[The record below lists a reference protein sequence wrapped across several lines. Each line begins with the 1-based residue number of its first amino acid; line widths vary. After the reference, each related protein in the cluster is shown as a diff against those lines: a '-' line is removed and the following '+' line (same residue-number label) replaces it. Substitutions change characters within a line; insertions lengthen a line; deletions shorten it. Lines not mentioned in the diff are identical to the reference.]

1 MAKRIGMEVAVAV
14 AEAVGQCD
22 IDMAAVYPITPQSH
36 IAEHLSD
43 LVADGK
49 IDAEFVTVE
58 SEHSAMSAVIGASG
72 SRRPFL
78 YGDQFAGIDVD
89 ARIAAYCLGDA
100 AADCHGNSQP
110 GGFRPLEYF
119 K

>member
-1 MAKRIGMEVAVAV
+1 MLAPGDNNSGGNINMAKRVGMEVAVAV

-22 IDMAAVYPITPQSH
+22 IDVAAVYPITPQSH

-58 SEHSAMSAVIGASG
+58 SEHSAISAVIGASG
-72 SRRPFL
+72 T
-78 YGDQFAGIDVD
+78 G
-89 ARIAAYCLGDA
+89 ARVSPATAPQGLMLMD
-100 AADCHGNSQP
+100 D
-110 GGFRPLEYF
+110 
-119 K
+119 

>member
-1 MAKRIGMEVAVAV
+1 MAKRVGMEVAVAV

-49 IDAEFVTVE
+49 INAEFVTVE
-58 SEHSAMSAVIGASG
+58 SEHSAMSAVIGASSTG
-72 SRRPFL
+72 ARVL
-78 YGDQFAGIDVD
+78 HGDKLSGIDAD
-89 ARIAAYCLGDA
+89 ARTPAHCFGEC
-100 AADCHGNSQP
+100 DCRLSWQ
-110 GGFRPLEYF
+110 
-119 K
+119 

>member
-1 MAKRIGMEVAVAV
+1 MAKRIGMEVAVAI

-49 IDAEFVTVE
+49 IN
-58 SEHSAMSAVIGASG
+58 
-72 SRRPFL
+72 
-78 YGDQFAGIDVD
+78 
-89 ARIAAYCLGDA
+89 
-100 AADCHGNSQP
+100 ADS
-110 GGFRPLEYF
+110 
-119 K
+119 

>member
-1 MAKRIGMEVAVAV
+1 MGKRIGMEVAVAV
-14 AEAVGQCD
+14 AEAVGLCN

-72 SRRPFL
+72 TGARVLHGNQLS
-78 YGDQFAGIDVD
+78 GIDV
-89 ARIAAYCLGDA
+89 
-100 AADCHGNSQP
+100 
-110 GGFRPLEYF
+110 
-119 K
+119 